1 MQKMKPLDVNHVISI
16 DEKCLRRIISVC
28 QSVLR
33 SDSALLNYWF
43 YSSYEIKMPLFRN
56 CYAGNNIKLLM
67 HRGVCFSKA

>member
-1 MQKMKPLDVNHVISI
+1 MQKMKPLDVNHVSI

-43 YSSYEIKMPLFRN
+43 YSSSYEIKMPLFRN
-56 CYAGNNIKLLM
+56 YHAGNIKLLM
-67 HRGVCFSKA
+67 PRGVCFSKA